1 MASPLLNSRVERI
14 KEQARRDHLR
24 NQLVSSFKHD
34 SEQNNVTVFVLSPE
48 EVVEL
53 WLAKHRRNGKS
64 DEEINARFQELV
76 GDETANLVRAQAAS
90 VAGLA
95 RDGKNFG
102 ALMRDFK
109 RSGNVLGE
117 YRIALHRGKKYIIFK
132 GNHKLRNI
140 IKGTR
145 YTYRSPRVLKM
156 GIGAWGATSI
166 LKGNVAITLIVS
178 PIVNG
183 FAWIFD
189 PKFGWDDFLT
199 NVPSD
204 VVKASLAGI
213 VGTLV
218 AGTAYLVGTTVAFPL
233 GLGIVVSFIV
243 GFALSALDMEG
254 ELTDSVIN
262 ATVETYGRV
271 YSAVSGAYTESV
283 RSAKRHKSNL
293 VESLEH
299 VYYHLFDDEI
309 GSCKVQAPESSAAQ
323 ELQWRVRRIERNKA
337 QLRN

>member
-1 MASPLLNSRVERI
+1 MASPLLKSRI
-14 KEQARRDHLR
+14 DKAKEQARREAFRD
-24 NQLVSSFKHD
+24 QLTSSFKHD
-34 SEQNNVTVFVLSPE
+34 PEQNNVTVFVLSPE

-64 DEEINARFQELV
+64 DEEINARYQELV
-76 GDETANLVRAQAAS
+76 GDEAANLVRAQAAS

-102 ALMRDFK
+102 VLMRDFK

-117 YRIALHRGKKYIIFK
+117 YRTKLHRGKKYIIFK

-145 YTYRSPRVLKM
+145 YTYRSPRILKM

-166 LKGNVAITLIVS
+166 LKGNVAVTLIVS

-189 PKFGWDDFLT
+189 PQFGWQEFLK

-204 VVKASLAGI
+204 VVKASLAGV

-243 GFALSALDMEG
+243 GFALSAFDMEG

-262 ATVETYGRV
+262 ATVETYDRV
-271 YSAVSGAYTESV
+271 YSAVSNVYTESA
-283 RSAKRHKSNL
+283 RSVKRHKSNL
-293 VESLEH
+293 EESIER
-299 VYYHLFDDEI
+299 VYYHLFEDEI
-309 GSCKVQAPESSAAQ
+309 GSCKVQVPESNAAQ

-337 QLRN
+337 QLQN